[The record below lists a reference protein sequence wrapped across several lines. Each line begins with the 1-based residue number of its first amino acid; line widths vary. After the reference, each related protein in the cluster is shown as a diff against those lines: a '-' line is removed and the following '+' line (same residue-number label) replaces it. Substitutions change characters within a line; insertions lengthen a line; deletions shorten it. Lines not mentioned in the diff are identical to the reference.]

1 MKIEWNRVTW
11 YSKLAAAV
19 VFLATFLVAFNLG
32 VLYEKTGVE
41 TALTQAPAPGQA
53 CTQETKLCP
62 DGSSVGRTGPNCTFA
77 ECPGI
82 DQTYT
87 ITAADSGKAYS
98 YPITSRFTVELDAA
112 AYPKTELSCTPSG
125 VIGSISNIP
134 AVAPPLYAARFEAL
148 APGTCT
154 LTDRDF
160 LVRISVTS
168 GSGGGSIAPY
178 HSGVQGTV
186 SLGPT
191 CPVER
196 TPPDPTCAPKP
207 YATAVIVYR
216 SGSQSAFLMGNSD
229 ANGLFKFSLP
239 PGSYTLEATSGKT
252 FPRCAP
258 VKITVPASGY
268 ASTTISCDTGIR

>member
-41 TALTQAPAPGQA
+41 TALTQAPAPGQV
-53 CTQETKLCP
+53 CTQEAKLCP
-62 DGSSVGRTGPNCTFA
+62 DGSSVGRTGPNCEFA
-77 ECPGI
+77 ACPGSVA
-82 DQTYT
+82 TT
-87 ITAADSGKAYS
+87 T
-98 YPITSRFTVELDAA
+98 
-112 AYPKTELSCTPSG
+112 
-125 VIGSISNIP
+125 GSS
-134 AVAPPLYAARFEAL
+134 
-148 APGTCT
+148 T
-154 LTDRDF
+154 
-160 LVRISVTS
+160 
-168 GSGGGSIAPY
+168 GSGNSILPY
-178 HSGVQGTV
+178 HSGVQGMV

-207 YATAVIVYR
+207 YATAVVVYR

-258 VKITVPASGY
+258 VKISVPASGY